1 MDKHQ
6 NTLLQKLLIAVM
18 VFAACQAA
26 EVPGNTISLGASLN
40 ANQTRMSRNGTFEIG
55 FFQPKGTKKWYV
67 GIWYAQIAKQTVVW
81 VANREQ
87 PLERQGGAA
96 LKLAEDG
103 SQLVLYDGN
112 RKGNPVW
119 SSNGS
124 RKETKVVILD
134 SGNLVMIDEN
144 QTTVWESFNY
154 PGDTLLPGMKIGM
167 GQKLSS

>member
-1 MDKHQ
+1 M
-6 NTLLQKLLIAVM
+6 
-18 VFAACQAA
+18 
-26 EVPGNTISLGASLN
+26 
-40 ANQTRMSRNGTFEIG
+40 
-55 FFQPKGTKKWYV
+55 
-67 GIWYAQIAKQTVVW
+67 
-81 VANREQ
+81 ANREQ

-144 QTTVWESFNY
+144 HTTVWESFNY
-154 PGDTLLPGMKIGM
+154 PGDTLFPRMNIGM
-167 GQKLSS
+167 GQKLSSWKSSVDPAPGSFTLELDPSGASQFVLLWNKFVCCWESGLWNGEIFSGLPKMATKYIYVFSVVKNHTGTIVYFTYSLKP